1 MRALRVAA
9 ACAVLLTAVSGCG
22 GWSPLV
28 ALGMKSDVAHKP
40 TPLAPITASVTPRA
54 VWTQGV
60 GKSGGFGFRP
70 DVEGGRIYAAAADG
84 TISILEEDSGRV
96 LSRVD
101 TKKRLSGGVE
111 VGEGLIV
118 VGTLK
123 GEVIALDP
131 TGKPLWTT
139 SVAGEVIAPAAVS
152 RKVVVVRTS
161 DGRIFGLSAQ
171 DGKRQWVFQRPAPA
185 LLLRS
190 EAGVLA
196 IGGDVIAGYP
206 NGKLIALDIEDGK
219 LTWEVTITQPRGS
232 TELERIADVAGL
244 PVVEGPTV
252 CAGAFQGKVGCFDI
266 QSRNMIWSRDVSS
279 ARGLARDAKYVYAVD
294 DTGAIHALDKVS
306 GASVWKQDKLAY
318 RKLTDPLLV
327 DGRIVV
333 GDGFGFLHVLSQED
347 GALVGRLATDGTAI
361 RSLVKAAGGFVVQT
375 AGGSVSMV
383 RL

>member
-1 MRALRVAA
+1 MRPLRVALA
-9 ACAVLLTAVSGCG
+9 GALLGSALAGCSS
-22 GWSPLV
+22 WNPLV
-28 ALGMKSDVAHKP
+28 ALGMRSDVAHKP

-60 GKSGGFGFRP
+60 GKGGGFSFRP

-84 TISILEEDSGRV
+84 NISILEEDSGRV
-96 LSRVD
+96 LAKVD

-111 VGEGLIV
+111 VGEGLLV

-123 GEVIALDP
+123 GEVLALDP
-131 TGKPLWTT
+131 TGKALWTT

-171 DGKRQWVFQRPAPA
+171 DGKRLWVFQRPSPA

-190 EAGVLA
+190 DAGVLA
-196 IGGDVIAGYP
+196 LGGDVIAGFP
-206 NGKLIALDIEDGK
+206 NGKLIALDVEDGK
-219 LTWEVTITQPRGS
+219 LTWEVTVTQARGS

-252 CAGAFQGKVGCFDI
+252 CAAAFQGKVGCFDI
-266 QSRNMIWSRDVSS
+266 QTRNMIWSRDLSS

-294 DTGAIHALDKVS
+294 DTGAIHALDKTS
-306 GASVWKQDKLAY
+306 GASAWKQDKLAY
-318 RKLTDPLLV
+318 RRLTDPLLI
-327 DGRIVV
+327 DGRILI
-333 GDGFGFLHVLSQED
+333 GDGFGFLHVLSPED
-347 GALVGRLATDGTAI
+347 GALIGWLAIDGTAI
-361 RSLVKAAGGFVVQT
+361 QSIVKAAGGAVVQT

-383 RL
+383 RM

>member
-1 MRALRVAA
+1 MRTLRAALAA
-9 ACAVLLTAVSGCG
+9 AVLASCLAGCSS
-22 GWSPLV
+22 WNPLV
-28 ALGMKSDVAHKP
+28 ALGLKSEPAHKP
-40 TPLAPITASVTPRA
+40 TALAPIKAAVTPRA
-54 VWTQGV
+54 AWTVNV
-60 GKSGGFGFRP
+60 GKSGGFNFRP

-84 TISILEEDSGRV
+84 TITVLEEDTGRV
-96 LSRVD
+96 LARAD

-111 VGEGLIV
+111 AGEGLIV

-123 GEVIALDP
+123 GEVIALDVS
-131 TGKPLWTT
+131 GRIVWTT

-152 RKVVVVRTS
+152 RGVVVVRTS
-161 DGRIFGLSAQ
+161 DGRIFGLTAA
-171 DGKRQWVFQRPAPA
+171 DGKRRWVFQRPTPA

-206 NGKLIALDIEDGK
+206 NGKLIALDIDDGK
-219 LTWEVTITQPRGS
+219 LTWEVTVTQPRGS

-244 PVVEGPTV
+244 PVVEGPIV
-252 CAGAFQGKVGCFDI
+252 CAAAFQGKVGCFEI

-279 ARGLARDAKYVYAVD
+279 ARGLARDAKNVYVID
-294 DTGAIHALDKVS
+294 DADSVHALDKEA

-318 RKLTDPLLV
+318 RKLTDPV
-327 DGRIVV
+327 IIDGRIVV
-333 GDGFGFLHVLSQED
+333 GDGFGYLHVLAQED
-347 GALVGRLATDGTAI
+347 GALIGRLATDGTAI
-361 RSLVKAAGGFVVQT
+361 QSIVKATGGIVVQT